1 MDSPVNTWNFTTMP
15 RQLIVD
21 EVDRSFVGLPSNLPY
36 ATNMTSPSSTTPI
49 LSNSNSQFPVFRG
62 PSPSPSHSSSLTM
75 GTNYSGP
82 ASCICGSPLHID
94 FLHFAIPHPNV
105 DPSHSF
111 PLMIPPPSATES
123 SQLIFTSHATN
134 QPYLIPLQSHPSSP
148 LHLSCRWVNDDILC
162 EFTGTLEELR
172 AHCQSDHFSGQKDAK
187 IGCQWDGCNY
197 RKRGNRTVHVMRRD
211 CMWRHTREAH
221 LRLKRGT

>member
-1 MDSPVNTWNFTTMP
+1 MDPPINTWNFTTIP

-36 ATNMTSPSSTTPI
+36 DTNMTSPSSTTHVNHAFTTPI
-49 LSNSNSQFPVFRG
+49 LSNSNSQFPLFRG
-62 PSPSPSHSSSLTM
+62 ASASHSSSLEM

-82 ASCICGSPLHID
+82 SSRTCGSPPQID
-94 FLHFAIPHPNV
+94 FLHFAIPHPNA
-105 DPSHSF
+105 
-111 PLMIPPPSATES
+111 PPSAAES

-134 QPYLIPLQSHPSSP
+134 QPYPIPLQSHPSSL

-197 RKRGNRTVHVMRRD
+197 RKRGDRTVHVMRRD
-211 CMWRHTREAH
+211 CIWRHTREAH